1 MEIIE
6 VVALAHFAD
15 TRVGSVSRKQKLRL
29 APQIADQL
37 EEMGLVARVNPP
49 QATPTTPPS
58 IAPQVAGGGESLAS
72 LPAAPASPASTAN
85 LPSDKDGASSPSTTA
100 GSSPEALTSSTL
112 ATGSGGELTPPES
125 VRSSKA
131 SSGRKTK
138 KPQSATD

>member
-29 APQIADQL
+29 PPMIAEQL

-72 LPAAPASPASTAN
+72 LPAAPASTAPTAN
-85 LPSDKDGASSPSTTA
+85 LPSDKDGTSSPSTTV
-100 GSSPEALTSSTL
+100 GNSPEALMSSTL
-112 ATGSGGELTPPES
+112 ATDNGGEPTPPES
-125 VRSSKA
+125 AKSSKGSA
-131 SSGRKTK
+131 GRKTK
-138 KPQSATD
+138 KLRSATD

>member
-15 TRVGSVSRKQKLRL
+15 TRFGSVSRKQKLRL
-29 APQIADQL
+29 APQVAEQL
-37 EEMGLVARVNPP
+37 EGMGLVARVNPP
-49 QATPTTPPS
+49 QAPATMPLST
-58 IAPQVAGGGESLAS
+58 APQVAGGGESLAS
-72 LPAAPASPASTAN
+72 LPAAPVSPLQTAN

-100 GSSPEALTSSTL
+100 GNSPEALTSSTP
-112 ATGSGGELTPPES
+112 ATGNGGELTPPES
-125 VRSSKA
+125 ARSSKA